1 MTDASEELSS
11 LIMQQ
16 QAIATLLL
24 HTLTETKTA
33 CNLVSRCYA
42 KQLDKQTAAAAGGR
56 GRRGRRTLESTSGTS
71 KLTLGNRR
79 LLLGLPKDD
88 WTRPPSYVGKLYIY
102 ALLDISSCSYRRV
115 LQLARTVTL
124 RQFVH

>member
-1 MTDASEELSS
+1 MHLLT
-11 LIMQQ
+11 LILH
-16 QAIATLLL
+16 AILCS
-24 HTLTETKTA
+24 TA
-33 CNLVSRCYA
+33 VLNNQSN
-42 KQLDKQTAAAAGGR
+42 KQTAAAGGR

-71 KLTLGNRR
+71 KLTLGNKR

-115 LQLARTVTL
+115 LQLARTFTL
-124 RQFVH
+124 RQLVH